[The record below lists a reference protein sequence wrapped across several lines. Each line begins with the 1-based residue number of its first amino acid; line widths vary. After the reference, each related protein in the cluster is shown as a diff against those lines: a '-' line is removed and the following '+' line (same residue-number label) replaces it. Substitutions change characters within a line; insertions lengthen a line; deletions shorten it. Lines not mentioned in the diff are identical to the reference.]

1 MEFLPPG
8 SLDSLQPLLTDTAT
22 YAQRDADP
30 LAQVQAGT
38 VVDPLEELDG
48 CWGAFFEVCGPQP
61 GRCLSGYQ
69 LLAFDAR
76 SGTLTRYTLQ
86 NLLGLEVL
94 DAWEGTYDRTAAGE
108 LTFSVRR
115 VESNLPGVTRLSDIT
130 DRYRELPQYDVRV
143 TLDGDELKAV
153 FVTPADNPR
162 TPAGFLENIEL
173 IHRRLD
179 CVE

>member
-1 MEFLPPG
+1 MEFLQPG
-8 SLDSLQPLLTDTAT
+8 SLDSLRPLLTDTAT

-48 CWGAFFEVCGPQP
+48 CWGAFLETCGPQH
-61 GRCLSGYQ
+61 GCCLSGYQ
-69 LLAFDAR
+69 LLAFHAR
-76 SGTLTRYTLQ
+76 SGALTRFTLQ
-86 NLLGLEVL
+86 NLPGLDAL

-108 LTFSVRR
+108 RTFSVRG
-115 VESNLPGVTRLSDIT
+115 VESTLPGVTRLSDIM
-130 DRYRELPQYDVRV
+130 DRYRELPQCGVRV
-143 TLDGDELKAV
+143 TLDGDELNAV
-153 FVTPADNPR
+153 FVTLADKST